1 MKRSPCITPVLAAAA
16 ATSALWQSLREAA
29 AAETTCPAMDEHDVD
44 GIAGSIVALPRD
56 PERADAM
63 ARVARRRDGVR
74 LTHDHTARRLRAIM
88 GLDDPLHDTTP
99 LEASVT

>member
-1 MKRSPCITPVLAAAA
+1 
-16 ATSALWQSLREAA
+16 
-29 AAETTCPAMDEHDVD
+29 MDEHDVD